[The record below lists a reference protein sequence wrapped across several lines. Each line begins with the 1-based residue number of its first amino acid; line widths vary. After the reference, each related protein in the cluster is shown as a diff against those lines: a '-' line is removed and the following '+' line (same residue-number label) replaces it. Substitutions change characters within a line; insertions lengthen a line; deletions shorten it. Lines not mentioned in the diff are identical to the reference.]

1 MKAASISEIKKDL
14 SALSSK
20 EVLELCL
27 RLARFKKE
35 NKELLTYLL
44 YESTNEENYITSI
57 KEQMD
62 EQFNEI
68 NYSNMHF
75 AKKSFRK
82 ILRTINKYNRYSGA
96 KSTEIELLIYYC
108 KKLKEA
114 KLSISKSPQMLNLYH
129 RQIEKIK
136 KTVSSLHEDLQYDYE
151 QEISTLEI

>member
-14 SALSSK
+14 SALPSK

-44 YESTNEENYITSI
+44 YESTNEENYIASI
-57 KEQMD
+57 KEQID
-62 EQFNEI
+62 EQFDEI

-82 ILRTINKYNRYSGA
+82 ILRTINKYSRYSGV

-108 KKLKEA
+108 KKLKGA
-114 KLSISKSPQMLNLYH
+114 KISISKSIQMLNLYQ
-129 RQIEKIK
+129 RQMEKIK
-136 KTVSSLHEDLQYDYE
+136 KSVGGLHEDLQYDYE
-151 QEISTLEI
+151 QEIRTMEI